1 MQHTKPKTGE
11 KFRKKTFLKR
21 RKNQYLE
28 SFSLLLFQQ
37 FATEDALLRT
47 QSSDR
52 ARAQNPS

>member
-11 KFRKKTFLKR
+11 KKLEKKFFKKK
-21 RKNQYLE
+21 KNQYLQG
-28 SFSLLLFQQ
+28 FSLLLFQQ